1 LGTLCRMRSGLLK
14 GAHMKKL
21 LAATAIGTI
30 VVLLTIFA
38 GRASAAG
45 ELSGKVVETM
55 SSGGYTYAL
64 IEQGDKKTWVA
75 VPQTKIT
82 KGQTITFLPGAE
94 MTNFQSKTL
103 NRTFDTIIFSAGVAE
118 SPAKKGDSEGPA
130 SKGVAESPSKKGDSE
145 GPASKGAIVVPA
157 EKIKVDKASG
167 ENAYTVEEIYK
178 NADSLD
184 KKKVSVKG
192 KAVKVSTGIMNVN
205 WIHLQDGTGDPKKGT
220 HDLVVTTAESASV
233 GDIVTATGII
243 AKDKDFGSNYK
254 YKAIMEK
261 ASIKK

>member
-1 LGTLCRMRSGLLK
+1 MEGHYADEIKIIERGT
-14 GAHMKKL
+14 HMKKFS
-21 LAATAIGTI
+21 AATGLGLI
-30 VVLLTIFA
+30 VILLTMFI
-38 GRASAAG
+38 GRASAADN
-45 ELSGKVVETM
+45 LSGKVVKTM
-55 SSGGYTYAL
+55 TSGGYTYAL
-64 IEQGDKKTWVA
+64 IEKDNKKTWVA

-94 MTNFQSKTL
+94 MANFRSKTL

-118 SPAKKGDSEGPA
+118 GPS
-130 SKGVAESPSKKGDSE
+130 SKDDSE

-167 ENAYTVEEIYK
+167 EDAYTVEEIYK
-178 NADSLD
+178 NIGSLD

-192 KAVKVSTGIMNVN
+192 KVVKVSTGIMNMT
-205 WIHLQDGTGDPKKGT
+205 WIHLQDGTGDPKTGT
-220 HDLVVTTAESASV
+220 HDLVVTTGESAAA
-233 GDIVTATGII
+233 GDVITATGTI

-254 YKAIMEK
+254 YKVIMEK